1 MSLKVIINNILK
13 YSVKPQKS
21 SHLPVLLGI
30 LSGVIIISLFITV
43 INMSNSNLDSN
54 SEDYSALIIEEAESS
69 IPPPVELPFGGRK
82 VIPDY
87 RFVALYGS
95 PDYPSLGA
103 LGEQPLDQSIT
114 RLNDLVAQ
122 YQGYSTEK
130 VIPTFEVIVT
140 VAAAEPTDNQDY
152 SREIDPAKLKPIIDM
167 AKEQGIYVVLDLQ
180 PGRTDFLT
188 QAKLYES
195 LLLEPHVGLAL
206 DPEWRLQTTEA
217 RHLKAVGSVS
227 AEEINQTSAWL
238 SELVKTHDLPQKIFM
253 IHQFK
258 NSMIT
263 NRETLITD
271 YPELGYIIHMDG
283 HSTLSQKTETWN
295 TIRTNLPPNIYMG
308 WKNFYDE
315 DRPTPTPEQTMSQI
329 PAPNFI
335 SYQ

>member
-1 MSLKVIINNILK
+1 LRRIS
-13 YSVKPQKS
+13 KPS
-21 SHLPVLLGI
+21 NTPALLAI
-30 LSGVIIISLFITV
+30 LSGVLIFSVIFLLFT
-43 INMSNSNLDSN
+43 SS
-54 SEDYSALIIEEAESS
+54 SEKPTTPKDNTPQPSQES
-69 IPPPVELPFGGRK
+69 IVTPEPVLTKPVELPFGGRK

-103 LGEQPLDQSIT
+103 LGEQPLEQSIT

-122 YQGYSTEK
+122 YQGNYSTEK
-130 VIPTFEVIVT
+130 VIPTFEIIVT
-140 VAAAEPTDNQDY
+140 IAAAEPTDNQDY
-152 SREIDPAKLKPIIDM
+152 SREIDPAKLKPIIEM

-180 PGRTDFLT
+180 PGRTDFLA

-206 DPEWRLQTTEA
+206 DPEWRLQSTEA
-217 RHLKAVGSVS
+217 RHLKSVGSVS

-238 SELVKTHDLPQKIFM
+238 SDLVKTHDLPQKIFM

-263 NRETLITD
+263 NRELLKTD

-315 DRPTPTPEQTMSQI
+315 DRPTPTPVQTMSQI

>member
-1 MSLKVIINNILK
+1 VNTTQPTRNNKI
-13 YSVKPQKS
+13 YIYAGIG
-21 SHLPVLLGI
+21 LGI
-30 LSGVIIISLFITV
+30 ISTFYFIY
-43 INMSNSNLDSN
+43 NS
-54 SEDYSALIIEEAESS
+54 YSAKNDKPEVVEAPK
-69 IPPPVELPFGGRK
+69 IQVAPPVAVAPQPVPIELPFGGQE
-82 VIPDY
+82 VIPNY

-103 LGEQPLDQSIT
+103 LGEQTLEQT
-114 RLNDLVAQ
+114 VARAKALAVE
-122 YQGYSTEK
+122 YQALTTET
-130 VIPTFEVIVT
+130 VIPTFEIIIT
-140 VAAAEPTDNQDY
+140 VASAEPTDNQDY
-152 SREIDPAKLKPIIDM
+152 SREIDPAKLKPIIAT

-206 DPEWRLQTTEA
+206 DPEWRLLTKEA
-217 RHLKAVGSVS
+217 RHLKTVGSVT

-238 SELVKTHDLPQKIFM
+238 SELVKTNKLPQKIFM

-263 NRETLITD
+263 NRETLKTD

-283 HSTLSQKTETWN
+283 HSALSQKVDTWN
-295 TIRTNLPPNIYMG
+295 TIRINLPTNIYMG
-308 WKNFYDE
+308 WKNFFDE
-315 DRPTPTPEQTMSQI
+315 DRPTPTPAETMAQV
-329 PAPNFI
+329 PMPYFI